1 MTRNDGVGDL
11 GAYLFTVAIVADTHL
26 NETEDGSS
34 SPFECNR
41 VANARTR
48 WVISRLNQL
57 GPALTIHLGDL
68 VHPVP
73 QLPTY
78 GPAAENFRD
87 LTRALRSPLY
97 LVPGNHDVGDK
108 PVAWAPAPT
117 VTDAY
122 LALWRRHFGEH
133 FYAFDFRGLHFVVV
147 NAQLI
152 NSGLAA
158 EAEQRAWLERDLAAH
173 AGRRTFLCLHYPPYV
188 GHPDEGESYDNLAE
202 PGRSWLLGLVEAHRP
217 EAMFCGHVHNFW
229 YHRHG
234 ETDCYIAPS
243 TAFVR
248 HDYSELYRVA
258 PAAGDE
264 RGRNDLPKLGF
275 LAVKIYE
282 RGHVCHVIRTYG
294 ATLDPGHDLAP
305 PAERV
310 APLHPRENVRAP
322 LGLALRQPWAEVVE
336 ITPTGAV
343 DEFER
348 KKVRSDY
355 PLLALW
361 EMGIRKLRVPF
372 QDLVDPATRARLRA
386 LRRCGHEFTV
396 HTLDVPQ
403 GRAREVL
410 IEHGDAVA
418 ALEVV
423 APGPDRPRMLDAI
436 AELKGKVPLPV
447 YLSRLRRPAG
457 AHRGGGR
464 YYHFIDHGF
473 AADERGGIE
482 EWLEA
487 GARDVVDGLVYRVL
501 RPASP
506 WNEISA
512 IAAMAGSCDLRSA
525 ILVRM
530 TSANPAEPF
539 EDDLAN
545 AGRVAEAMA
554 AAMAHAAQGVEV
566 FLDVFA
572 DVDRGYFPR
581 TGLVDRRW
589 NPRLAAHVVRHL
601 YAALNETPAPLAPG
615 GDHDLPGGRI
625 FALRR
630 PTELLAVVVA
640 ERPLRVDRVP
650 AAPPP
655 AGPAGPASVVNLE
668 TGLVERRRWERRGPT
683 LAIEGGIACSVP
695 TLIRFAPET

>member
-1 MTRNDGVGDL
+1 MARNGTGPL

-26 NETEDGSS
+26 NEAEDGSS

-48 WVISRLNQL
+48 WVVSRLNQL
-57 GPALTIHLGDL
+57 RPELTIHLGDL

-73 QLPTY
+73 RLPTY
-78 GPAAENFRD
+78 AQAAENFRD
-87 LTRALRSPLY
+87 LTRVLRSPLY

-108 PVAWAPAPT
+108 PVAWAPAPP
-117 VTDAY
+117 VSEAY

-152 NSGLAA
+152 NSGLPA
-158 EAEQRAWLERDLAAH
+158 EAEQRGWLERDLTAH

-188 GHPDEGESYDNLAE
+188 CRPDESESYDNLAE

-229 YHRHG
+229 YNRHG
-234 ETDCYIAPS
+234 DTDCYIAPS

-258 PAAGDE
+258 PAAADE

-275 LAVKIYE
+275 LWVKIYE
-282 RGHVCHVIRTYG
+282 RGHVCHLIRTYG
-294 ATLDPGHDLAP
+294 ATLQPGQDLAP
-305 PAERV
+305 PPDAV
-310 APLHPRENVRAP
+310 VPLHPRENVRAP
-322 LGLALRQPWAEVVE
+322 LGLAARQPWAEVVE

-348 KKVRSDY
+348 KRVRNDY

-361 EMGIRKLRVPF
+361 EMGIRKLRVPL
-372 QDLVDPATRARLRA
+372 QDLLDPATRDRLRA
-386 LRRCGHEFTV
+386 LRRSGHEFTV

-403 GRAREVL
+403 GRARDILV
-410 IEHGDAVA
+410 EHGDLVT

-423 APGPDRPRMLDAI
+423 ALGPDLARTVDAI
-436 AELKGKVPLPV
+436 AELKGKAPLTV
-447 YLSRLRRPAG
+447 YLSRLRPAD
-457 AHRGGGR
+457 AHPDGGR
-464 YYHFIDHGF
+464 HYHFIDHGF
-473 AADERGGIE
+473 TAVERGVIE
-482 EWLEA
+482 EWLGA
-487 GARDVVDGLVYRVL
+487 GARGVVDGVVYRVL

-506 WNEISA
+506 WDEISA
-512 IAAMAGSCDLRSA
+512 VVEMAASWNLRSA
-525 ILVRM
+525 VLVRM
-530 TSANPAEPF
+530 TSGNPAEPF

-545 AGRVAEAMA
+545 ANRVAEAMA
-554 AAMAHAAQGVEV
+554 AAMAYAAHGVEV
-566 FLDVFA
+566 FLDSFA

-589 NPRLAAHVVRHL
+589 NPRLAAHVVRNLH
-601 YAALNETPAPLAPG
+601 AALNDTPASLAPG
-615 GDHDLPGGRI
+615 GRHDVPGGRI

-630 PTELLAVVVA
+630 SSERLALVVA
-640 ERPLRVDRVP
+640 ERTLNLNRMP
-650 AAPPP
+650 AAPAP
-655 AGPAGPASVVNLE
+655 AAPGGVASVVNLE
-668 TGLVERRRWERRGPT
+668 TGFIERRRWERRGST
-683 LAIEGGIACSVP
+683 LAIDGDVTCSVP
-695 TLIRFAPET
+695 TLIRFAPGT